1 MTSGA
6 RYLGILLAI
15 AGLVLGLILALNLL
29 LGERGLGGPE
39 VMRSASVWQQETRG
53 VTYAPPITASRWFKA
68 LRLADRLPEI
78 NTVVFGSSTAWGIGT
93 NVLPEQ
99 YRLYNLASTGNPL
112 PSIIGEVEYLQ
123 RQHAEGLKWMVVP
136 LEWAIGGLYD
146 RTPPPVVDFSPETA
160 LAESRSSTV
169 SLLRRIQDA
178 WAYPKV
184 VNLLQALR
192 AVARGPEPLVAA
204 RDLFFGG
211 AGLQYTCADGTPA
224 RDFDVVNRGV
234 CAGFRYDGSWSF
246 GGEKRLTDAQ
256 AAVLSRAAAARSSK
270 FSRALCS
277 TGGQPNVQYL
287 QRLAEAV
294 RLIKKSGGDMLFI
307 LPPLV
312 PGLEQAMTADSENQ
326 TCLMLTRQTLGAWAQ
341 QTGVTVLDAGKSE
354 RYGCTAGE
362 FLDEHHAYPECYR
375 RVMGFYFQAQREGRA
390 SHGLLQ
396 P

>member
-1 MTSGA
+1 MNSGA
-6 RYLGILLAI
+6 RYLWVLLAV
-15 AGLVLGLILALNLL
+15 AGLLLSLILGLNLL
-29 LGERGLGGPE
+29 LGEQGLGGPE
-39 VMRSASVWQQETRG
+39 TMRSASAWQQETRG
-53 VTYAPPITASRWFKA
+53 VTYAPPITGSRRFKA

-78 NTVVFGSSTAWGIGT
+78 NTIVFGSSTAWGIGAD
-93 NVLPEQ
+93 VVPER

-112 PSIIGEVEYLQ
+112 TGIIGEIEYLQ
-123 RQHAEGLKWMVVP
+123 RHHAERLKWMVVP
-136 LEWAIGGLYD
+136 LEWAIGGVYD
-146 RTPPPVVDFSPETA
+146 RTPPPVIDFAPETV
-160 LAESRSSTV
+160 LAESRPSTV

-178 WAYPKV
+178 WSYPKV

-192 AVARGPEPLVAA
+192 AVARGPEPLAAA
-204 RDLFFGG
+204 RNLFSGG
-211 AGLQYTCADGTPA
+211 AGLPYTCADGTPA

-246 GGEKRLTDAQ
+246 GGEKRLTVAQ
-256 AAVLSRAAAARSSK
+256 AAALSRAAAAHSSK

-277 TGGQPNVQYL
+277 TGGQPNPEYL

-294 RLIKKSGGDMLFI
+294 RLIKKTGGDMLFI

-312 PGLEQAMTADSENQ
+312 PGLEQAMVADPENQ
-326 TCLMLTRQTLGAWAQ
+326 ACLLRTRQTLGTWAQ
-341 QTGVTVLDAGKSE
+341 HIGVTVLDAGSSE

>member
-1 MTSGA
+1 MRSGA
-6 RYLGILLAI
+6 RYFSVLLAV
-15 AGLVLGLILALNLL
+15 AGMVLGLILGLNLL

-39 VMRSASVWQQETRG
+39 VMRSASAWQQITRG
-53 VTYAPPITASRWFKA
+53 VTYAPPITGSRWFKA
-68 LRLADRLPEI
+68 LRLSDRLPEI
-78 NTVVFGSSTAWGIGT
+78 NTIVFGSSTAWGIDAEA
-93 NVLPEQ
+93 LPER

-112 PSIIGEVEYLQ
+112 NSIIGEIEYLQ
-123 RQHAEGLKWMVVP
+123 QHHSERLKWMVVP

-146 RTPPPVVDFSPETA
+146 RTPPPAVDFSPETA

-169 SLLRRIQDA
+169 SVLRRIQDA

-204 RDLFFGG
+204 RDLFIGG
-211 AGLQYTCADGTPA
+211 AGLQYACADGTPA
-224 RDFDVVNRGV
+224 RDFDVVNRGL

-246 GGEKRLTDAQ
+246 GGEKRLTAAQ
-256 AAVLSRAAAARSSK
+256 AATLSRSAAARSSK

-277 TGGQPNVQYL
+277 TGGQPNLQYL
-287 QRLAEAV
+287 QRLADAV
-294 RLIKKSGGDMLFI
+294 HLIKKSGGDMLFI

-312 PGLEQAMTADSENQ
+312 PGLEQAITADSENQ
-326 TCLMLTRQTLGAWAQ
+326 ACLMRTRQTLGAWAQ
-341 QTGVTVLDAGKSE
+341 QTGVTVLDAGRSE

-375 RVMGFYFQAQREGRA
+375 RVMGFYFQAQREDRA
-390 SHGLLQ
+390 SHGILQ